1 MIVVSLSTLIIIALI
16 GIIMGMVLGISLS
29 RPNPR

>member
-16 GIIMGMVLGISLS
+16 SILIGMILGVSLS
-29 RPNPR
+29 RPPAR